1 MLTYSDLSTLRDDLL
16 STLKRLRAALQA
28 TKDAA
33 DAALAV
39 RAADPLT

>member
-1 MLTYSDLSTLRDDLL
+1 MLTYSDLST
-16 STLKRLRAALQA
+16 LRAALQA

>member
-16 STLKRLRAALQA
+16 STLKRLPDGASPA
-28 TKDAA
+28 TIA